1 MVFGISETRSLRKT
15 ECRENQ
21 TLEIRNRIL
30 KRSTNRG
37 AKLLGPNGGN
47 VGPDFA
53 TRNETIFSGSWRPWD
68 LKMKLRVE
76 RGSGGFAIILHS
88 RSVRSGYLRKIC
100 GTERNTS
107 ARWENS
113 FRSCVHFVHRR
124 RRRVVQS
131 MGSPHPTD
139 VIWVARSRDS
149 RHVKTLTI
157 LLAKIRGSAGCSSRG
172 RRIS

>member
-1 MVFGISETRSLRKT
+1 MMVFGISEIRNLRKT
-15 ECRENQ
+15 ECRDNQ

-53 TRNETIFSGSWRPWD
+53 TRNQTVFSGSWRPWD

-88 RSVRSGYLRKIC
+88 RSVRSGYLRKFAGRKEIQAPA
-100 GTERNTS
+100 G
-107 ARWENS
+107 
-113 FRSCVHFVHRR
+113 
-124 RRRVVQS
+124 
-131 MGSPHPTD
+131 
-139 VIWVARSRDS
+139 
-149 RHVKTLTI
+149 KTLFDHAYTSCTEE
-157 LLAKIRGSAGCSSRG
+157 GGPSSQWAHPARMMFLVLQRLDLSRIKG
-172 RRIS
+172 RLDTCH